1 MRMPSLGEGIDEIN
15 VIPVNAVNFV
25 DVIFNLLIF
34 FMALARFGQEERQLD
49 ALLPEATSAAPMTAV
64 PREIIVNVD
73 AGGRYFISRSELDEA
88 ELAGRLRQ
96 AGVDNPGMQSVLIRG
111 DERAPWRAIA
121 RVMGLCNAAKI
132 HEYRVAVQQEVEQ
145 D

>member
-15 VIPVNAVNFV
+15 VVPVNAVNFV

-49 ALLPEATSAAPMTAV
+49 AVLPEASAAAPLTM
-64 PREIIVNVD
+64 PPKEIIVNVD
-73 AGGRYFISRSELDEA
+73 ARGRYSLHGHPVGERALADELK
-88 ELAGRLRQ
+88 Q

-111 DERAPWRAIA
+111 DERAGWKSVA
-121 RVMGLCNAAKI
+121 RVMGLCNAARI
-132 HEYRVAVQQEVEQ
+132 RDYRVAVFQHEE
-145 D
+145 

>member
-15 VIPVNAVNFV
+15 AVPINAVNFV

-34 FMALARFGQEERQLD
+34 FMAMARFGQEEKQLD
-49 ALLPEATSAAPMTAV
+49 AVLPEATAAAPMTMP
-64 PREIIVNVD
+64 PRELVVNVD
-73 AGGRYFISRSELDEA
+73 RDGRYTVLRSQLDEA
-88 ELAGRLRQ
+88 GLAATLRQ
-96 AGVDNPGMQSVLIRG
+96 AGADNPGLQSVLIRG
-111 DERAPWRAIA
+111 DGRAGWRSIA

-132 HEYRVAVQQEVEQ
+132 KDYRVAVVQE